1 MSRGNNDNITH
12 FIKHPKCPIDVGIVD
27 GVVRIRCCFC
37 VMFLQSTIEPKGK
50 HEDAML
56 TSFAFENTIF
66 PLNSFE
72 CSASKVSRFFMKV
85 LHHIV
90 WQYRSAVPTPP
101 LPTMCPGDKT
111 PIVWPTCWMSRCV
124 RCIRRRN
131 NRGVIPCAAAKKKAS
146 DLEKSP
152 ELISRTFWGTGT
164 GCWMVLGGFAT

>member
-1 MSRGNNDNITH
+1 MLASLTVSFGSDAA
-12 FIKHPKCPIDVGIVD
+12 FAW
-27 GVVRIRCCFC
+27 CFFSPPLSQNENTKMPC
-37 VMFLQSTIEPKGK
+37 LQVLLLKT
-50 HEDAML
+50 
-56 TSFAFENTIF
+56 TIF